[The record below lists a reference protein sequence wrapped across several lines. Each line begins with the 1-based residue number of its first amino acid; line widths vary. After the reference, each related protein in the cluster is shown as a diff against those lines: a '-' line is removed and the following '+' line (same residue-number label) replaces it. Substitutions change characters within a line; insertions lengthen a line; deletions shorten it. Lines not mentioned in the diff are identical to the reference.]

1 MTRLI
6 RALLVLTVALLGLT
20 VTGPGNATV
29 TATPAASTERAKN
42 PRTDY
47 PSMPSACVKR
57 SDLIP
62 QTPTRCE
69 MNAYDGSRPT
79 LVLWGDSHAWEMI
92 PAITAAL
99 GDRDINFVAY
109 VLGGCAPLDAAINT
123 RAKRSRASDCDLNN
137 DMALR
142 FVTEQQKVAPVKVV
156 LGGAWH
162 YYLEEIRKG
171 SKPDDSYRAR
181 IANDVK
187 TDTPRLFRTLAEARV
202 DVDVVGQTLT
212 VPESATCK
220 QGRNPFVCSLP
231 RTRAVPKAAANKK
244 YLRNVMKPLAGSA
257 RYIEVNDA
265 LCSKKTCRGK
275 IDGIFTFYDDFHISA
290 TRSATLSRFFAPSV
304 RDIAPATSTPPT
316 DDGCVLILFC

>member
-6 RALLVLTVALLGLT
+6 RALLVLAVALVGLT
-20 VTGPGNATV
+20 VTGPSS
-29 TATPAASTERAKN
+29 ASASPERAKN

-47 PSMPSACVKR
+47 PSMPSKCVARK
-57 SDLIP
+57 DLIP

-69 MNAYDGSRPT
+69 MNDYDGSRPT

-92 PAITAAL
+92 PAIRAAL

-109 VLGGCAPLDAAINT
+109 VLGGCAPLDANIDT
-123 RAKRSRASDCDLNN
+123 RAKRAKASDCDLNN

-142 FVTEQQKVAPVKVV
+142 FVQEQQQVAPVKVI

-187 TDTPRLFRTLAEARV
+187 TDTPRLFRTLGEARV

-212 VPESATCK
+212 VPEKATCQ

-231 RTRAVPKAAANKK
+231 RSRAVPKAAANKK
-244 YLRNVMKPLAGSA
+244 YLRNVMKPLAGSP

-290 TRSATLSRFFAPSV
+290 TRSGTLGRFFAPSV
-304 RDIAPATSTPPT
+304 RDITPAATPV
-316 DDGCVLILFC
+316 DGGDGGCVLLIFC

>member
-1 MTRLI
+1 MTALI

-20 VTGPGNATV
+20 VSGPSS
-29 TATPAASTERAKN
+29 ASASSERAKN

-47 PSMPSACVKR
+47 PSMPSKCVAR
-57 SDLIP
+57 RDLIP

-92 PAITAAL
+92 PAINAAL

-109 VLGGCAPLDAAINT
+109 VLGGCAPLDANITT

-137 DMALR
+137 DLALR
-142 FVTEQQKVAPVKVV
+142 FVKEQQKVAPVKVI

-187 TDTPRLFRTLAEARV
+187 TDTPRLFRTLGQARV
-202 DVDVVGQTLT
+202 DVDVIGQTLT
-212 VPESATCK
+212 VPETATCK
-220 QGRNPFVCSLP
+220 AGRNPFVCTLP
-231 RTRAVPKAAANKK
+231 RSRAVPKAAANRN
-244 YLRNVMKPLAGSA
+244 YLRSVMKPLAGSP
-257 RYIEVNDA
+257 RYIEVNNA

-275 IDGIFTFYDDFHISA
+275 IDGVYTFFDDFHVSA
-290 TRSATLSRFFAPSV
+290 TRSGTLGRFFAPSI
-304 RDIAPATSTPPT
+304 RDITPATTPV
-316 DDGCVLILFC
+316 DGGDGCVLILFC